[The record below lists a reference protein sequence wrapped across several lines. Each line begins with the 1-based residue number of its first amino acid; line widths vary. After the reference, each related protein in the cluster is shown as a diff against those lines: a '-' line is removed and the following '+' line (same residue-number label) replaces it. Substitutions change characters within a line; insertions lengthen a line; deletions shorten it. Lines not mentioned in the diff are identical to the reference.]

1 MIDKW
6 QHIFSPFD
14 VAPKTVLGMGSP
26 YKIERV
32 NLYIIQQR
40 NRLNQSIAARVR
52 QQLILATRKSFND

>member
-26 YKIERV
+26 YKIEIV

-40 NRLNQSIAARVR
+40 NRLNQSIAARVG
-52 QQLILATRKSFND
+52 QQLI